1 MNRERAG
8 DRGAT
13 TIPVAQ
19 YGPNV
24 EWDAK
29 QEKFEKEAIMPK
41 AFLHLDGLSFFCC
54 TAGELIFRPF
64 GMGTI
69 RPCSKE
75 VGT

>member
-1 MNRERAG
+1 
-8 DRGAT
+8 
-13 TIPVAQ
+13 
-19 YGPNV
+19 
-24 EWDAK
+24 
-29 QEKFEKEAIMPK
+29 MPK
-41 AFLHLDGLSFFCC
+41 AFF